1 MAEFPEDI
9 CRLVNQYVPW
19 DRHHRSPT
27 AELVRSRE
35 FKSCWID
42 CIGEWRHQYIRLGA
56 YYQGRPGL
64 ALADD
69 MSWYRL
75 HTMMNHEQER
85 SAIKALEEHMLDW
98 AEYSD
103 LEDEQETETGEDDET
118 DESG

>member
-35 FKSCWID
+35 FESYWID
-42 CIGEWRHQYIRLGA
+42 CVGEWRHQYIRLGA

-64 ALADD
+64 ALLHD
-69 MSWYRL
+69 MSWYTM
-75 HTMMNHEQER
+75 HTMMNNEQER
-85 SAIKALEEHMLDW
+85 SAIEALEEHMLDW
-98 AEYSD
+98 TEYSD
-103 LEDEQETETGEDDET
+103 LEDEEDTETDDE
-118 DESG
+118 D